1 MHDNEH
7 HKPNLDALVS
17 NAAQRR
23 LQPSLTLEEIVSAPL
38 TIAEHITS
46 PAKPPQSSRAR
57 KNLIKTRLS
66 DSEYRAFAARVK
78 RSKLSASEFLR
89 RAALTGR
96 IVIPLHT
103 ELDVALLDELA
114 LLKADV
120 GRIGGLLKM
129 TIRPNRMGRTAARR
143 TAGGAYGK
151 AVGGVGGE
159 DCRWLSSSIA
169 APKTPAMRMCWSTT
183 PAGIGRTAAPD
194 IMRQFWMNTA

>member
-23 LQPSLTLEEIVSAPL
+23 LQPSLMLEEIVSAPL

-66 DSEYRAFAARVK
+66 DSEYRAFTARVK

-103 ELDVALLDELA
+103 ELDVAMLDELA

-129 TIRPNRMGRTAARR
+129 TIRPNEGQRTLHPAEWEELLHAARQVER
-143 TAGGAYGK
+143 MAK
-151 AVGGVGGE
+151 
-159 DCRWLSSSIA
+159 RLA
-169 APKTPAMRMCWSTT
+169 ALEVKITDGYCQA
-183 PAGIGRTAAPD
+183 
-194 IMRQFWMNTA
+194 

>member
-66 DSEYRAFAARVK
+66 DSEYRAFTARVK

-103 ELDVALLDELA
+103 ELDVAMLDELA

-129 TIRPNRMGRTAARR
+129 TIRPNEGQRTLHPAEWEELLHAARQVER
-143 TAGGAYGK
+143 MAKRLAALEAK
-151 AVGGVGGE
+151 
-159 DCRWLSSSIA
+159 IA
-169 APKTPAMRMCWSTT
+169 D
-183 PAGIGRTAAPD
+183 GY
-194 IMRQFWMNTA
+194 RQA

>member
-66 DSEYRAFAARVK
+66 DSEYRAFTARVK

-103 ELDVALLDELA
+103 ELDVAMLDELA

-129 TIRPNRMGRTAARR
+129 TIRPNEGQRTLHPAGWEELLHAARQVER
-143 TAGGAYGK
+143 MAK
-151 AVGGVGGE
+151 
-159 DCRWLSSSIA
+159 RLA
-169 APKTPAMRMCWSTT
+169 ALEVKITD
-183 PAGIGRTAAPD
+183 GY
-194 IMRQFWMNTA
+194 RQA

>member
-23 LQPSLTLEEIVSAPL
+23 LQPSLMLEEIVSAPL

-103 ELDVALLDELA
+103 ELDVAMLDELA

-120 GRIGGLLKM
+120 GRIGGLFKM
-129 TIRPNRMGRTAARR
+129 TIRPNEGQRTLRPAEWEELLHAARQVER
-143 TAGGAYGK
+143 MAK
-151 AVGGVGGE
+151 
-159 DCRWLSSSIA
+159 RLA
-169 APKTPAMRMCWSTT
+169 ALEVKITD
-183 PAGIGRTAAPD
+183 GY
-194 IMRQFWMNTA
+194 RQA

>member
-23 LQPSLTLEEIVSAPL
+23 LQPSLALEEIVSAPL

-66 DSEYRAFAARVK
+66 DSEYRAFTARVK

-103 ELDVALLDELA
+103 ELDVAMLDELA

-129 TIRPNRMGRTAARR
+129 TIRPNEGQRTLHPAEWAELLHAARQVER
-143 TAGGAYGK
+143 MAKRLAALEAK
-151 AVGGVGGE
+151 
-159 DCRWLSSSIA
+159 IA
-169 APKTPAMRMCWSTT
+169 D
-183 PAGIGRTAAPD
+183 GY
-194 IMRQFWMNTA
+194 RQA

>member
-23 LQPSLTLEEIVSAPL
+23 LQPTLTLEEIVSAPL

-66 DSEYRAFAARVK
+66 DSEYRAFTARVK

-89 RAALTGR
+89 RAALTER
-96 IVIPLHT
+96 ITISMHT
-103 ELDVALLDELA
+103 ELDIALLDELA

-120 GRIGGLLKM
+120 GRVGGLLKM
-129 TIRPNRMGRTAARR
+129 TIRPNEGQRTLHPAEWEELLHAARQAEHMAKR
-143 TAGGAYGK
+143 LAELEVK
-151 AVGGVGGE
+151 
-159 DCRWLSSSIA
+159 IA
-169 APKTPAMRMCWSTT
+169 DGYR
-183 PAGIGRTAAPD
+183 
-194 IMRQFWMNTA
+194 

>member
-66 DSEYRAFAARVK
+66 DSEYRAFTARVK

-96 IVIPLHT
+96 IVLPLHT

-129 TIRPNRMGRTAARR
+129 TIRPNEGQRTLHPAEWEELLHAARQVER
-143 TAGGAYGK
+143 MAK
-151 AVGGVGGE
+151 
-159 DCRWLSSSIA
+159 RLA
-169 APKTPAMRMCWSTT
+169 ALEVKISD
-183 PAGIGRTAAPD
+183 GY
-194 IMRQFWMNTA
+194 RQA

>member
-23 LQPSLTLEEIVSAPL
+23 LQPSLTLEETVSAPF

-66 DSEYRAFAARVK
+66 DSEYRAFTAREK

-103 ELDVALLDELA
+103 ELDVAMLDELA

-120 GRIGGLLKM
+120 GRVGGLLKM
-129 TIRPNRMGRTAARR
+129 TIRPNEGQRTLHPAEWEELLHAARQVER
-143 TAGGAYGK
+143 MAK
-151 AVGGVGGE
+151 
-159 DCRWLSSSIA
+159 RLA
-169 APKTPAMRMCWSTT
+169 ALEVKITD
-183 PAGIGRTAAPD
+183 GY
-194 IMRQFWMNTA
+194 RQA

>member
-23 LQPSLTLEEIVSAPL
+23 LQPSLMLEEIVSAPL

-46 PAKPPQSSRAR
+46 PAKPPQSARAR

-66 DSEYRAFAARVK
+66 DSEYRAFTARVK

-103 ELDVALLDELA
+103 ELDVAMLDELA

-120 GRIGGLLKM
+120 GRIGGLLK
-129 TIRPNRMGRTAARR
+129 
-143 TAGGAYGK
+143 
-151 AVGGVGGE
+151 
-159 DCRWLSSSIA
+159 
-169 APKTPAMRMCWSTT
+169 
-183 PAGIGRTAAPD
+183 
-194 IMRQFWMNTA
+194 

>member
-7 HKPNLDALVS
+7 NKPNLDALVS

-23 LQPSLTLEEIVSAPL
+23 LQPSLMLEEIVSAPL

-57 KNLIKTRLS
+57 KNLIKARLS
-66 DSEYRAFAARVK
+66 DSEYRAFTARVK

-103 ELDVALLDELA
+103 ELDVAMLDELA

-129 TIRPNRMGRTAARR
+129 TIRPNEGQRTLHPAEWEELLHAARQVER
-143 TAGGAYGK
+143 MAK
-151 AVGGVGGE
+151 
-159 DCRWLSSSIA
+159 RLA
-169 APKTPAMRMCWSTT
+169 ALEVKITD
-183 PAGIGRTAAPD
+183 GY
-194 IMRQFWMNTA
+194 RQA

>member
-66 DSEYRAFAARVK
+66 DSEYRAFTARVK

-103 ELDVALLDELA
+103 ELDVAMLDELA

-129 TIRPNRMGRTAARR
+129 TIRPNEGQRTLRPAEWEELLHAARQVER
-143 TAGGAYGK
+143 MAK
-151 AVGGVGGE
+151 
-159 DCRWLSSSIA
+159 RLA
-169 APKTPAMRMCWSTT
+169 ALEVKITD
-183 PAGIGRTAAPD
+183 GY
-194 IMRQFWMNTA
+194 RQA

>member
-57 KNLIKTRLS
+57 KNLIKIRLS
-66 DSEYRAFAARVK
+66 DSEYRAFTARVK

-103 ELDVALLDELA
+103 ELDVAMLDELA

-129 TIRPNRMGRTAARR
+129 TIRPNEGQRTLRPAEWEELLHAARQVER
-143 TAGGAYGK
+143 MAK
-151 AVGGVGGE
+151 
-159 DCRWLSSSIA
+159 RLA
-169 APKTPAMRMCWSTT
+169 ALEVKITD
-183 PAGIGRTAAPD
+183 GY
-194 IMRQFWMNTA
+194 RQA

>member
-57 KNLIKTRLS
+57 KNLIKARLS
-66 DSEYRAFAARVK
+66 DSEYRAFTARVK

-103 ELDVALLDELA
+103 ELDVAMLDDLA

-129 TIRPNRMGRTAARR
+129 TIRPNEGQRTLRPAEWEELLHAARQVER
-143 TAGGAYGK
+143 MAK
-151 AVGGVGGE
+151 
-159 DCRWLSSSIA
+159 RLA
-169 APKTPAMRMCWSTT
+169 ALEVKITD
-183 PAGIGRTAAPD
+183 GY
-194 IMRQFWMNTA
+194 RQA

>member
-17 NAAQRR
+17 NAAQRK

-66 DSEYRAFAARVK
+66 DSEYRTFTARVK

-103 ELDVALLDELA
+103 ELDVAMLDELA

-129 TIRPNRMGRTAARR
+129 TIRPNEGQRTLHPAEWEELLHAARQVER
-143 TAGGAYGK
+143 MAK
-151 AVGGVGGE
+151 
-159 DCRWLSSSIA
+159 RLA
-169 APKTPAMRMCWSTT
+169 ALEVKITDGYHQA
-183 PAGIGRTAAPD
+183 
-194 IMRQFWMNTA
+194 

>member
-23 LQPSLTLEEIVSAPL
+23 LQPSLMLEEIVSAPL
-38 TIAEHITS
+38 SIAEHITS

-66 DSEYRAFAARVK
+66 DSEYRAFTARVK

-103 ELDVALLDELA
+103 ELDVAMLDELA

-120 GRIGGLLKM
+120 GRIGGLFKM
-129 TIRPNRMGRTAARR
+129 TIRPNEGQRTLRPAEWEELLHAARQVER
-143 TAGGAYGK
+143 MAK
-151 AVGGVGGE
+151 
-159 DCRWLSSSIA
+159 RLA
-169 APKTPAMRMCWSTT
+169 ALEVKITD
-183 PAGIGRTAAPD
+183 GY
-194 IMRQFWMNTA
+194 RQA

>member
-96 IVIPLHT
+96 IVLPLHT

-129 TIRPNRMGRTAARR
+129 TIRPNEGQRTLHPAEWEELLHAARQVER
-143 TAGGAYGK
+143 MAK
-151 AVGGVGGE
+151 
-159 DCRWLSSSIA
+159 RLA
-169 APKTPAMRMCWSTT
+169 ALEVKISD
-183 PAGIGRTAAPD
+183 GY
-194 IMRQFWMNTA
+194 RQA

>member
-1 MHDNEH
+1 MHDNEL

-38 TIAEHITS
+38 TIAEHLTS

-66 DSEYRAFAARVK
+66 DSEYRAFTARVK

-103 ELDVALLDELA
+103 ELDVAMLDELA

-129 TIRPNRMGRTAARR
+129 TIRPNEGQRTLHPAECEELLHAARQVEHMAKR
-143 TAGGAYGK
+143 
-151 AVGGVGGE
+151 
-159 DCRWLSSSIA
+159 LA
-169 APKTPAMRMCWSTT
+169 ALEVKNTD
-183 PAGIGRTAAPD
+183 GY
-194 IMRQFWMNTA
+194 RQA

>member
-23 LQPSLTLEEIVSAPL
+23 LQPSLALEEIVSAPL

-66 DSEYRAFAARVK
+66 DSEYRAFTARVK

-103 ELDVALLDELA
+103 ELDVAMLDELA

-129 TIRPNRMGRTAARR
+129 TIRPNEGQRTLHPAEWEELLHAARQVER
-143 TAGGAYGK
+143 MAKRLAALEAK
-151 AVGGVGGE
+151 
-159 DCRWLSSSIA
+159 IA
-169 APKTPAMRMCWSTT
+169 D
-183 PAGIGRTAAPD
+183 GY
-194 IMRQFWMNTA
+194 RQA

>member
-66 DSEYRAFAARVK
+66 DSEYRAFTARVK

-103 ELDVALLDELA
+103 ELDVAMLDELA

-129 TIRPNRMGRTAARR
+129 TIRPNEGQRTLHPAEWEELLHAARQVER
-143 TAGGAYGK
+143 MAK
-151 AVGGVGGE
+151 
-159 DCRWLSSSIA
+159 RLA
-169 APKTPAMRMCWSTT
+169 ALEVKITD
-183 PAGIGRTAAPD
+183 GY
-194 IMRQFWMNTA
+194 RQA

>member
-23 LQPSLTLEEIVSAPL
+23 LQPSLMLEEIVSAPL

-57 KNLIKTRLS
+57 KNLIKARLS
-66 DSEYRAFAARVK
+66 DSEYRAFTARVK

-103 ELDVALLDELA
+103 ELDVAMLDELA

-129 TIRPNRMGRTAARR
+129 TIRPNEGQRTLHPAEWEELLHAARQVER
-143 TAGGAYGK
+143 MAK
-151 AVGGVGGE
+151 
-159 DCRWLSSSIA
+159 RLA
-169 APKTPAMRMCWSTT
+169 ALEVKITDGYSQA
-183 PAGIGRTAAPD
+183 
-194 IMRQFWMNTA
+194 

>member
-23 LQPSLTLEEIVSAPL
+23 LQPSLMLEEIVSAPL

-66 DSEYRAFAARVK
+66 DSEYRAFTARVK

-96 IVIPLHT
+96 IVLPLHT

-129 TIRPNRMGRTAARR
+129 TIRPNEGQRTLHPAEWEELLHAARQVER
-143 TAGGAYGK
+143 MAK
-151 AVGGVGGE
+151 
-159 DCRWLSSSIA
+159 RLA
-169 APKTPAMRMCWSTT
+169 ALEVKITD
-183 PAGIGRTAAPD
+183 GY
-194 IMRQFWMNTA
+194 RQA

>member
-7 HKPNLDALVS
+7 HKPSLDALVS

-66 DSEYRAFAARVK
+66 DSEYRAFTARVK

-103 ELDVALLDELA
+103 ELDVAMLDELA

-129 TIRPNRMGRTAARR
+129 TIRPNEGQRTLHPAEWEELLHAARQVER
-143 TAGGAYGK
+143 MAK
-151 AVGGVGGE
+151 
-159 DCRWLSSSIA
+159 RLA
-169 APKTPAMRMCWSTT
+169 ALEVKISD
-183 PAGIGRTAAPD
+183 GY
-194 IMRQFWMNTA
+194 RQA

>member
-66 DSEYRAFAARVK
+66 DSEYRAFTARVK

-103 ELDVALLDELA
+103 ELDVAMLDELA

-120 GRIGGLLKM
+120 GRVGGLLKM
-129 TIRPNRMGRTAARR
+129 TIRPNEGQRTLHPAEWEELLHAARQVER
-143 TAGGAYGK
+143 MAK
-151 AVGGVGGE
+151 
-159 DCRWLSSSIA
+159 RLA
-169 APKTPAMRMCWSTT
+169 ALEVKITD
-183 PAGIGRTAAPD
+183 GY
-194 IMRQFWMNTA
+194 RQA

>member
-66 DSEYRAFAARVK
+66 DSEYRAFTARVK

-103 ELDVALLDELA
+103 ELDVAMLDELA

-129 TIRPNRMGRTAARR
+129 TIRPNEGQRTLHPAEWEELLHAARQVER
-143 TAGGAYGK
+143 MAK
-151 AVGGVGGE
+151 
-159 DCRWLSSSIA
+159 RLA
-169 APKTPAMRMCWSTT
+169 ALEVKISD
-183 PAGIGRTAAPD
+183 GY
-194 IMRQFWMNTA
+194 RQA

>member
-23 LQPSLTLEEIVSAPL
+23 LQPSLTLEETVSAPF

-66 DSEYRAFAARVK
+66 DSEYRAFTARVK

-129 TIRPNRMGRTAARR
+129 TIRPNEGQRTLRPAEWEELLHAARQVER
-143 TAGGAYGK
+143 MAKRLAALEVK
-151 AVGGVGGE
+151 
-159 DCRWLSSSIA
+159 IA
-169 APKTPAMRMCWSTT
+169 D
-183 PAGIGRTAAPD
+183 GY
-194 IMRQFWMNTA
+194 RQA

>member
-38 TIAEHITS
+38 TIVEHITS

-66 DSEYRAFAARVK
+66 DSEYRAFTARVK
-78 RSKLSASEFLR
+78 RSKLSAGEFLR

-103 ELDVALLDELA
+103 ELDVAMLDELA
-114 LLKADV
+114 LLKADA

-129 TIRPNRMGRTAARR
+129 TIRPNEGQRTLHPAEWEELLHAARQVER
-143 TAGGAYGK
+143 MAK
-151 AVGGVGGE
+151 
-159 DCRWLSSSIA
+159 RLA
-169 APKTPAMRMCWSTT
+169 ALEVKITD
-183 PAGIGRTAAPD
+183 GY
-194 IMRQFWMNTA
+194 RQA

>member
-66 DSEYRAFAARVK
+66 DSEYRAFTARVK

-96 IVIPLHT
+96 IVLPLHT

-120 GRIGGLLKM
+120 GRIGGLFKM
-129 TIRPNRMGRTAARR
+129 TIRPNEGQRTLRPAEWEELLHAARQVER
-143 TAGGAYGK
+143 MAK
-151 AVGGVGGE
+151 
-159 DCRWLSSSIA
+159 RLA
-169 APKTPAMRMCWSTT
+169 ALEVKITD
-183 PAGIGRTAAPD
+183 GY
-194 IMRQFWMNTA
+194 RQA

>member
-7 HKPNLDALVS
+7 HKSNLDALVS

-66 DSEYRAFAARVK
+66 DSEYRAFTARVK

-103 ELDVALLDELA
+103 ELDVAMLDELA

-129 TIRPNRMGRTAARR
+129 TIRPNEGQRTLHPAEWEELLHAARQVER
-143 TAGGAYGK
+143 MAK
-151 AVGGVGGE
+151 
-159 DCRWLSSSIA
+159 RLA
-169 APKTPAMRMCWSTT
+169 ALEVKISD
-183 PAGIGRTAAPD
+183 GY
-194 IMRQFWMNTA
+194 RQA

>member
-129 TIRPNRMGRTAARR
+129 TIRPNEGQRTLHPAEWGELLHAARQVER
-143 TAGGAYGK
+143 MAKRLAALEVK
-151 AVGGVGGE
+151 
-159 DCRWLSSSIA
+159 IA
-169 APKTPAMRMCWSTT
+169 D
-183 PAGIGRTAAPD
+183 GY
-194 IMRQFWMNTA
+194 RQA

>member
-46 PAKPPQSSRAR
+46 PAKAPQSSRAR

-66 DSEYRAFAARVK
+66 DSEYRAFTARVK

-103 ELDVALLDELA
+103 ELDVAMLDELA

-129 TIRPNRMGRTAARR
+129 TIRPNEGQRTLRPAEWEELLHAARQVER
-143 TAGGAYGK
+143 MAK
-151 AVGGVGGE
+151 
-159 DCRWLSSSIA
+159 RLA
-169 APKTPAMRMCWSTT
+169 ALEVKITD
-183 PAGIGRTAAPD
+183 GY
-194 IMRQFWMNTA
+194 RQA

>member
-1 MHDNEH
+1 MHENEH

-38 TIAEHITS
+38 TIVEHITS

-66 DSEYRAFAARVK
+66 DSEYRAFTARVK

-103 ELDVALLDELA
+103 ELDVAMLDELA
-114 LLKADV
+114 LLKADA

-129 TIRPNRMGRTAARR
+129 TIRPNEGQRTLHPAEWEELLHTARQVERMAKRLAALEVKI
-143 TAGGAYGK
+143 TDGY
-151 AVGGVGGE
+151 
-159 DCRWLSSSIA
+159 
-169 APKTPAMRMCWSTT
+169 
-183 PAGIGRTAAPD
+183 
-194 IMRQFWMNTA
+194 RQA

>member
-7 HKPNLDALVS
+7 HKPNLDALVP

-23 LQPSLTLEEIVSAPL
+23 LQPSLMLEEIVSAPL

-66 DSEYRAFAARVK
+66 DSEYRAFTARVK

-103 ELDVALLDELA
+103 ELDVAMLDELA

-129 TIRPNRMGRTAARR
+129 AIRPNEGQRTLHPAEWEELLHAARQVER
-143 TAGGAYGK
+143 MAK
-151 AVGGVGGE
+151 
-159 DCRWLSSSIA
+159 RLA
-169 APKTPAMRMCWSTT
+169 ALEVKITD
-183 PAGIGRTAAPD
+183 GY
-194 IMRQFWMNTA
+194 RQA